1 MSRSLVK
8 RCLTRKTIGSRSV
21 MVVIL
26 KKALTVVLSDH
37 RQITVDVH
45 GNFVVI
51 FNQII
56 YSIHGIIKRAIEKA
70 GGI

>member
-1 MSRSLVK
+1 
-8 RCLTRKTIGSRSV
+8 

-37 RQITVDVH
+37 LQITVDVH

-56 YSIHGIIKRAIEKA
+56 YSIHGIIKRAIKKV